1 MKKFVKVCLILG
13 AVLAVTGAALCV
25 VGGIFG
31 VDMGRFENLLSFR
44 NNVLWKSNGQGRK
57 IDEYYEGIRNLSLD
71 IGVTSVKIQES
82 GDNRFHVYGVCYDD
96 NFSCQ
101 KDGDTLEVE
110 GRRRWVHN
118 SRSGEQLTIEIPVGT
133 VFEEVEIDV
142 GVGEL
147 DAAGLYCRELSID
160 CGVGSV
166 SVRGRVEDECSIDC
180 GVGEVSLNLE
190 NAQEDFDYQ
199 ITCGIG
205 DVVLGENSYSGISK
219 RREID
224 NGTGRDM
231 EIDCGMG
238 SVMLTFSD
246 SPKSA
251 GFTSGNTE
259 RPAEESEHHM
269 EETEHHIEGQEYPL
283 EETKHHL

>member
-82 GDNRFHVYGVCYDD
+82 GD
-96 NFSCQ
+96 
-101 KDGDTLEVE
+101 TLEVE

-166 SVRGRVEDECSIDC
+166 SVSGRVEDECSIDC